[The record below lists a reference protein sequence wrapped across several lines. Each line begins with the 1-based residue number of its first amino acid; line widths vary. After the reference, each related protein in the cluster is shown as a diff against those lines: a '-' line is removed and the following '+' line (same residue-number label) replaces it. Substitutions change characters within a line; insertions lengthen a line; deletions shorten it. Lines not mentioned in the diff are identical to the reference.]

1 MGNCNSYD
9 EFKEKPNSLKKYL
22 KQEEEYGWMLVNLF
36 EILVKTI
43 IEKDFY
49 LSTLDKQRKIL
60 EKMKE
65 KGFIEE

>member
-1 MGNCNSYD
+1 
-9 EFKEKPNSLKKYL
+9 
-22 KQEEEYGWMLVNLF
+22 MLVNLF

-49 LSTLDKQRKIL
+49 LSALDKQRKIL